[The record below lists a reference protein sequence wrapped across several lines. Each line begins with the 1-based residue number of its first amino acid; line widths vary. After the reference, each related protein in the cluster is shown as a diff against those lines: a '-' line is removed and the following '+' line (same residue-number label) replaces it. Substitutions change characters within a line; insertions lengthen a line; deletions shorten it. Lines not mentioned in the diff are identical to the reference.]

1 MSTQDQSD
9 LQSPSSW
16 NRLRKASQNQTQ
28 VVAVIILFV
37 VVTLILG
44 GLYLAQSATSITTV
58 KDIEALTQQRNR
70 LERENERLKADI
82 ARVQSIENRLERA
95 ATLGFVPA
103 EPDDIIYLAVDGYVY
118 NRPTEMPTLVATTE
132 VPQDYEENF
141 AGWLKHQFDLLRD
154 QFSDWAP

>member
-1 MSTQDQSD
+1 MTTQDQSNPQPPTTSR
-9 LQSPSSW
+9 LGTSSE
-16 NRLRKASQNQTQ
+16 NQTQ

-58 KDIEALTQQRNR
+58 KDIEALSQKRNQ

-103 EPDDIIYLAVDGYVY
+103 EPNDIIYLAVDGYVY
-118 NRPTEMPTLVATTE
+118 NRPTEMPTLVTETE

-141 AGWLKHQFDLLRD
+141 AGWLKHQFDQLRD